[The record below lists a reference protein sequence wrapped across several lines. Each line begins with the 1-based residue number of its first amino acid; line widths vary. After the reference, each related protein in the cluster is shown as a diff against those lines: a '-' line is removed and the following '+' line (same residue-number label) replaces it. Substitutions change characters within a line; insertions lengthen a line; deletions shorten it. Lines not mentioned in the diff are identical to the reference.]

1 MVQALTKMS
10 HPAELE
16 KVLRGRPIR
25 LMKSRLV
32 LVPFP
37 DLLVSLA
44 ISLGFG
50 TISRLAG
57 ILGYRCNSGK
67 LGSHSPI
74 KRK

>member
-44 ISLGFG
+44 TDAIRVSW
-50 TISRLAG
+50 A
-57 ILGYRCNSGK
+57 
-67 LGSHSPI
+67 PI
-74 KRK
+74 A